1 MKNFIKFAAVALIV
15 AAFSTNVNAQ
25 IRASL
30 GLEVALPFEDGYNFG
45 IGASAGGEF
54 LLGDN
59 MGITA
64 KIGYTALMVDADGG
78 SASLIPMIAGF
89 RYYLADNESGIYL
102 TGQLGMTTFK
112 YKQEYE
118 FFGIKQTVEG
128 SSTDLSYAFGA
139 GMLLG
144 DNIDLGLG
152 YNIIS
157 GDGGSFNYLG
167 LRAAYNF

>member
-1 MKNFIKFAAVALIV
+1 MKNFIKFAVVVLMV
-15 AAFSTNVNAQ
+15 TAFTTNANAQ
-25 IRASL
+25 IRVSL
-30 GLEVALPFEDGYNFG
+30 GLEVALPLEDGYNFG

-64 KIGYTALMVDADGG
+64 KVGYIALMLEGDGA
-78 SASLIPMIAGF
+78 SASLIPIIAGY
-89 RYYLADNESGIYL
+89 RYYLSDNESGIYL
-102 TGQLGMTTFK
+102 TGQVGMTNFK
-112 YKQEYE
+112 IKQEFE
-118 FFGIKQTVEG
+118 FFGIKETYE
-128 SSTDLSYAFGA
+128 SSTTELSYGIGA

-157 GDGGSFNYLG
+157 GDGGSFNYIG